1 MTQHGN
7 RQKLYRKDPPQ
18 HLPRFGFAATMRQPD
33 LLGGGMKRRN
43 FIAELVGAAALRP
56 CPGSAQRPQRNVPL
70 VGVIWIGTASAQ
82 IPVRVREAFLQ
93 GLRENGYAEG
103 QSITIE
109 DRYFGDAPGPLGN
122 AADDLVRLGFDV
134 IVAMGTPA
142 ALAAKRA
149 TNSIPIVAASWLI
162 PWPTALLSV

>member
-103 QSITIE
+103 QSLRTDTLE
-109 DRYFGDAPGPLGN
+109 MRQARWVTLPTTLCGL
-122 AADDLVRLGFDV
+122 
-134 IVAMGTPA
+134 
-142 ALAAKRA
+142 ALM
-149 TNSIPIVAASWLI
+149 
-162 PWPTALLSV
+162 